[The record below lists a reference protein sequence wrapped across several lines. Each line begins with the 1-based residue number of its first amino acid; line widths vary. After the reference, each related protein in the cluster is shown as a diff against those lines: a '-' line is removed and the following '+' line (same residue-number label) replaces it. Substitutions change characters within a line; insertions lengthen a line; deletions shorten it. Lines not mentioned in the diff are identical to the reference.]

1 MENNKI
7 QVPIPSVKRFPSYLR
22 ILRQRQAEGMEYI
35 SATVL
40 ADELNLKPIQV
51 RKDIS
56 CTGIEGKPKVGFV
69 VDELIDSIT
78 HALGWDNSA
87 EALIVGV
94 GNLGKAISMY
104 EGFAAYGLRIVG
116 AFDND
121 ESKIGTMVGDLVVQG
136 MDKLKVFIETN
147 KISIAVITVPASKAQ
162 EVADLLISYG
172 IKGIWNFAPKDLK
185 IPSDVVMQRTDL
197 ATSFAVL
204 SVKMRKKFDSQ
215 SSTLELEEEISCFL
229 FILLEIKKLM
239 INPCWII
246 FPFSW
251 RTGTIL

>member
-1 MENNKI
+1 MNTEKKI

-78 HALGWDNSA
+78 RALGWDNAA
-87 EALIVGV
+87 EALIVGI

-104 EGFAAYGLRIVG
+104 EGFEAYGLRIVA

-121 ESKIGTMVGDLVVQG
+121 PEKIGKKVGDLVVQG
-136 MDKLKVFIETN
+136 TDKLKSFIETN
-147 KISIAVITVPASKAQ
+147 NIAIAVITVPASHAQ
-162 EVADLLISYG
+162 DVADNLVEYG
-172 IKGIWNFAPKDLK
+172 IKGILNFAPKDLK

-204 SVKMRKKFDSQ
+204 SVKMRKMFG
-215 SSTLELEEEISCFL
+215 SSMPMVGIEDEF
-229 FILLEIKKLM
+229 
-239 INPCWII
+239 
-246 FPFSW
+246 
-251 RTGTIL
+251 

>member
-1 MENNKI
+1 
-7 QVPIPSVKRFPSYLR
+7 
-22 ILRQRQAEGMEYI
+22 
-35 SATVL
+35 
-40 ADELNLKPIQV
+40 
-51 RKDIS
+51 
-56 CTGIEGKPKVGFV
+56 
-69 VDELIDSIT
+69 
-78 HALGWDNSA
+78 
-87 EALIVGV
+87 
-94 GNLGKAISMY
+94 MY

-121 ESKIGTMVGDLVVQG
+121 EEKIGTMVGDLVVQG

-185 IPSDVVMQRTDL
+185 IPSGVVMQRTDL

-215 SSTLELEEEISCFL
+215 NSVMDIEEEI
-229 FILLEIKKLM
+229 
-239 INPCWII
+239 
-246 FPFSW
+246 
-251 RTGTIL
+251 